1 MKFFAILLCTLT
13 LSGCG
18 MVADFLSSPSKEEP
32 VDPAAKYL
40 RGGPNTEVEL
50 GADEQAMLESYSGL
64 TKLKTQLETRIQ
76 ELEAHAEIQTSRLT
90 RAEEARDQEQHLRLG
105 AEKEVERLAKQVGDL
120 QAKVLSMSVERAR
133 MEQELLR
140 MRIQSLN
147 TQLAELQ
154 SQATEAA
161 APPQGYRR

>member
-1 MKFFAILLCTLT
+1 
-13 LSGCG
+13 
-18 MVADFLSSPSKEEP
+18 MVAEFLSSPAKEGP
-32 VDPAAKYL
+32 IDPSANYL

-64 TKLKTQLETRIQ
+64 TKLKTQLETKIQ
-76 ELEAHAEIQTSRLT
+76 ELESHAEIQATRLT
-90 RAEEARDQEQHLRLG
+90 RTEESRDQEQHLRLG

-161 APPQGYRR
+161 APPQGFRR